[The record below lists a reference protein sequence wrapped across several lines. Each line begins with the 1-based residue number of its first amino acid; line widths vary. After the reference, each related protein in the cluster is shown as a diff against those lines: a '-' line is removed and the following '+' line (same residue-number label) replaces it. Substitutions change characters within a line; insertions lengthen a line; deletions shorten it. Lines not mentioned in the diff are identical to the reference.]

1 MIVLKVLNL
10 HDLFEKQVNFQD
22 KLFRGHCDIKRKR
35 LHDEKCTEMK
45 RELAVCLSGVI

>member
-10 HDLFEKQVNFQD
+10 HDLFEKQVNIRD
-22 KLFRGHCDIKRKR
+22 KLFRGHCDIKRN
-35 LHDEKCTEMK
+35 DEKCTEMK